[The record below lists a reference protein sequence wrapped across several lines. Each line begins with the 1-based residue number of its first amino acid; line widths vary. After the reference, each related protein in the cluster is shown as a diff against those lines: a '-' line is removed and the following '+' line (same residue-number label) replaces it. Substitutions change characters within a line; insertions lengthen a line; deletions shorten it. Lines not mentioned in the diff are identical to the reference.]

1 MRKPFPTSVGETHIL
16 QNYEIIF
23 IPFLRN
29 YFIYYFCRFKF
40 ACENFC
46 RGKNVRNMASHD
58 NVSNIWYA
66 VVNPNAGSGKTVTE
80 WPKAE
85 TLLRETRV
93 EYEYRTTWSRGTA
106 VEITV
111 KACEAGYRRFL
122 AVGGDGTVHEVLE
135 GIVRFIE
142 MSEVASAFEPGT
154 PAPSLSD
161 FTLAV
166 VPVGSGNDWIRTLGA
181 PRDYAALAR
190 LLKKESFGKQ
200 DVFRITGRDNETS
213 TDVVS
218 YMANVGGVGFDANI
232 CHQVNFEK
240 NSGKSGKI
248 LYLKV
253 LISNVLRCKPFR
265 CRVVADGKTIFEGD
279 SLSIAMGV
287 GKYSGGGMMQVP
299 DAVIDDGL
307 LDVTVIPVLPIHKII
322 RAVPTLFS
330 GKLLSSNPEL
340 TFTRCSS
347 LRIEPLDGP
356 GVLVEVDGEV
366 VCSTPISVT
375 RLPGQLNVLVG

>member
-1 MRKPFPTSVGETHIL
+1 MSATDK
-16 QNYEIIF
+16 
-23 IPFLRN
+23 
-29 YFIYYFCRFKF
+29 
-40 ACENFC
+40 
-46 RGKNVRNMASHD
+46 
-58 NVSNIWYA
+58 IWYA

-85 TLLRETRV
+85 TALKEARV
-93 EYEYRTTWSRGTA
+93 EYEYRTTWSCGAAT
-106 VEITV
+106 EITV
-111 KACEAGYRRFL
+111 KACEEGYRRFL

-135 GIVRFIE
+135 GIVRFIG
-142 MSEVASAFEPGT
+142 MSEVAAAFEPART
-154 PAPSLSD
+154 APSLSD

-181 PRDYAALAR
+181 PRDSRALVE

-200 DVFRITGRDNETS
+200 DVFRITGCDRETS

-218 YMANVGGVGFDANI
+218 CMANIGGVGFDANV
-232 CHQVNFEK
+232 CRQVNFEK

-253 LISNVLRCKPFR
+253 LISNVLHCRPFR
-265 CRVVADGKTIFEGD
+265 CRVVADGKTVFEG
-279 SLSIAMGV
+279 SALSIAMGI

-299 DAVIDDGL
+299 DAVMDDGL
-307 LDVTVIPVLPIHKII
+307 LDVTVIPVLSILKII

-330 GKLLSSNPEL
+330 GKVLSANPEL
-340 TFTRCSS
+340 TSVRCSS
-347 LRIEPLDGP
+347 LSIEPLAGP

-366 VCSTPISVT
+366 IGSTPISVT
-375 RLPGQLNVLVG
+375 RLPGQLNVLVGAAQHNP

>member
-1 MRKPFPTSVGETHIL
+1 MLLSHSFANTRIL

-23 IPFLRN
+23 IPFLYLLLLSPQN
-29 YFIYYFCRFKF
+29 SAAKF
-40 ACENFC
+40 FAAGMN
-46 RGKNVRNMASHD
+46 GQNMASQ
-58 NVSNIWYA
+58 SNIDKVWYA
-66 VVNPNAGSGKTVTE
+66 VVNPNAGSGKTVAE

-85 TLLRETRV
+85 TVLKERRIG
-93 EYEYRTTWSRGTA
+93 YEYRTTWQCGA
-106 VEITV
+106 AIEITV

-142 MSEVASAFEPGT
+142 MSSSVAATFDDG
-154 PAPSLSD
+154 ALLPSLSD

-166 VPVGSGNDWIRTLGA
+166 IPVGSGNDWIRTLGVPKDPA
-181 PRDYAALAR
+181 EIAR
-190 LLKKESFGKQ
+190 LLKSEHFGKQ
-200 DVFRITGRDNETS
+200 DVFRIKGRDSETS

-218 YMANVGGVGFDANI
+218 YMANIGGIGFDANV
-232 CHQVNFEK
+232 CHRVNFEK

-253 LISNVLRCKPFR
+253 LISNVLHCKPFR
-265 CRVVADGKTIFEGD
+265 CRVIADGRKVFEGD
-279 SLSIAMGV
+279 TLSIAMGV

-299 DAVIDDGL
+299 DAVMDDGL
-307 LDVTVIPVLPIHKII
+307 LDVTIIPVLPILKII

-330 GKLLSSNPEL
+330 GNLLSANPEL

-347 LRIEPLDGP
+347 LIVEPIDGL
-356 GVLVEVDGEV
+356 GALVEVDGEV
-366 VCSTPISVT
+366 IGNAPISVD
-375 RLPGQLNVLVG
+375 RLPGQLNVLVGE

>member
-1 MRKPFPTSVGETHIL
+1 MSPIEK
-16 QNYEIIF
+16 
-23 IPFLRN
+23 
-29 YFIYYFCRFKF
+29 
-40 ACENFC
+40 
-46 RGKNVRNMASHD
+46 
-58 NVSNIWYA
+58 IWYA
-66 VVNPNAGSGKTVTE
+66 VVNPNAGSGKTVAE

-85 TLLRETRV
+85 TVLKESRI
-93 EYEYRTTWSRGTA
+93 EYEYRTTWQCGA
-106 VEITV
+106 AIEITI

-142 MSEVASAFEPGT
+142 MSSVAAAFDDDELL
-154 PAPSLSD
+154 PSLSD

-166 VPVGSGNDWIRTLGA
+166 IPVGSGNDWIRTLRV
-181 PRDYAALAR
+181 PKDAASIAR
-190 LLKKESFGKQ
+190 LMKSEHFGVQ
-200 DVFRITGRDNETS
+200 DVFRVKGHDNETS
-213 TDVVS
+213 TDFVS

-253 LISNVLRCKPFR
+253 LVSNVLRCKPFR
-265 CRVVADGKTIFEGD
+265 CRVVADGKTVFEGN

-299 DAVIDDGL
+299 DAVMDDGL
-307 LDVTVIPVLPIHKII
+307 LDVTVIPVLPILKIV

-340 TFTRCSS
+340 IFTRCKS
-347 LRIEPLDGP
+347 LTVEPLDGP
-356 GVLVEVDGEV
+356 GARVEVDGEV
-366 VCSTPISVT
+366 VGNTPISVD
-375 RLPGQLNVLVG
+375 RLPGQLNVLVGE

>member
-1 MRKPFPTSVGETHIL
+1 MLPIEK
-16 QNYEIIF
+16 
-23 IPFLRN
+23 
-29 YFIYYFCRFKF
+29 
-40 ACENFC
+40 
-46 RGKNVRNMASHD
+46 
-58 NVSNIWYA
+58 IWYA

-85 TLLRETRV
+85 KVLRESRV
-93 EYEYRTTWSRGTA
+93 EYEYRTTWQSGA
-106 VEITV
+106 AIEITI
-111 KACEAGYRRFL
+111 KACESGYRRFL

-142 MSEVASAFEPGT
+142 MSSVAATFEAGT
-154 PAPSLSD
+154 HIPSLSD

-166 VPVGSGNDWIRTLGA
+166 IPVGSGNDWIRTLGV
-181 PRDYAALAR
+181 PKDPIEITR
-190 LLKKESFGKQ
+190 LLKNEHFGKQ
-200 DVFRITGRDNETS
+200 DVFRIKGRDSETS

-253 LISNVLRCKPFR
+253 LVSNVLRCKPFR

-299 DAVIDDGL
+299 GAVMDDGL
-307 LDVTVIPVLPIHKII
+307 LDVTIIPVLPIFKII

-340 TFTRCSS
+340 IFARCAN
-347 LRIEPLDGP
+347 LTVEPLDGP
-356 GVLVEVDGEV
+356 GVRVEVDGEV
-366 VCSTPISVT
+366 IGNIPISVD
-375 RLPGQLNVLVG
+375 RLPGQINVLVGETSL

>member
-1 MRKPFPTSVGETHIL
+1 
-16 QNYEIIF
+16 
-23 IPFLRN
+23 
-29 YFIYYFCRFKF
+29 
-40 ACENFC
+40 
-46 RGKNVRNMASHD
+46 MASQD
-58 NVSNIWYA
+58 NVDKIWYA

-93 EYEYRTTWSRGTA
+93 EYEYRTTWSRGAA

-135 GIVRFIE
+135 GIVRFIG
-142 MSEVASAFEPGT
+142 MSEVAETFEPGK

-181 PRDYAALAR
+181 PRDYVTLAM

-200 DVFRITGRDNETS
+200 DVFRIAGCDDETS

-253 LISNVLRCKPFR
+253 LISNVLHCKPFS
-265 CRVVADGKTIFEGD
+265 CRVVADGKTVFEGD

-299 DAVIDDGL
+299 DAVMDDGL
-307 LDVTVIPVLPIHKII
+307 LDVTVIPVLPILKII
-322 RAVPTLFS
+322 RAVPSLFS

-347 LRIEPLDGP
+347 LRIEPLEGP
-356 GVLVEVDGEV
+356 GVWVEVDGEV
-366 VCSTPISVT
+366 VCSTPITVT
-375 RLPGQLNVLVG
+375 RLPGQLNVLTGEASS

>member
-1 MRKPFPTSVGETHIL
+1 
-16 QNYEIIF
+16 
-23 IPFLRN
+23 
-29 YFIYYFCRFKF
+29 
-40 ACENFC
+40 
-46 RGKNVRNMASHD
+46 MASHD

-93 EYEYRTTWSRGTA
+93 EYEYRTTWSRGAA

-190 LLKKESFGKQ
+190 LLKRGAFGKQ
-200 DVFRITGRDNETS
+200 DVFRIAGYDRETS

-253 LISNVLRCKPFR
+253 LISNVMRCKPFR
-265 CRVVADGKTIFEGD
+265 CRVVADGKTVFEGD

-299 DAVIDDGL
+299 DAVMDDGL
-307 LDVTVIPVLPIHKII
+307 LDVTVIPVLPIRKII

-347 LRIEPLDGP
+347 LRIESLEGP

-366 VCSTPISVT
+366 ICSTPITVT
-375 RLPGQLNVLVG
+375 RLPGQLNVLTAEA